1 MNRVELKVFGQLA
14 MLPDHPFDDE
24 TIVLA
29 SMIRA
34 LHDTL
39 SWILVCQVSEL
50 RAAGDPDAGTLREL
64 FAVPTT

>member
-1 MNRVELKVFGQLA
+1 